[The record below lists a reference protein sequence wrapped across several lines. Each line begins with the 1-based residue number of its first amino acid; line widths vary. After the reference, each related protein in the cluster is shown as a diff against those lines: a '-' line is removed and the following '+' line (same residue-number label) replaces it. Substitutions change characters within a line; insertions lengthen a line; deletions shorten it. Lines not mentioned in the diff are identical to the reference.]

1 MRLDRVGGDGNDGT
15 LLALK
20 GGGKRTEEAGRHRQ
34 EITLKKK
41 GDQTDKEGNEDEGDL
56 IEDEHSI
63 DPAEVGQVKVLDLA
77 SQASQT
83 SEGGRKISRLHPSI
97 SSNLDFFSFKLDNLP
112 VQRSNTY

>member
-15 LLALK
+15 LLALE

-41 GDQTDKEGNEDEGDL
+41 DDQNDEEDNEDEGDL
-56 IEDEHSI
+56 IEDEHGI
-63 DPAEVGQVKVLDLA
+63 EPVEVGQVKVLDLA